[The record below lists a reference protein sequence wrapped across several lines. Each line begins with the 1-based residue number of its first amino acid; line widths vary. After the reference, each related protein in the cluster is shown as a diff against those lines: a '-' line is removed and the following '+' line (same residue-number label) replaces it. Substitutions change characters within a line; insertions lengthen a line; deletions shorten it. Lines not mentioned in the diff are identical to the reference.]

1 MVKKG
6 FDLLFQESTTI
17 YTNLKY
23 HLNTFNKIYCGKLH
37 SWRVK
42 QYSAIYVRKFKIY
55 QKIENACRVE
65 KTISLMAKNKLLDE
79 VSESNNKVI
88 RATEGNTNKI
98 SKAPSEEYENV
109 IIEAYRHVVLWKKN
123 LSSLSSNSAIKQ
135 FVDELTNLIDHWV
148 PIVFQILPTSLL
160 QKDLQ
165 IRLQTLS
172 TKRICQED

>member
-1 MVKKG
+1 
-6 FDLLFQESTTI
+6 
-17 YTNLKY
+17 
-23 HLNTFNKIYCGKLH
+23 
-37 SWRVK
+37 
-42 QYSAIYVRKFKIY
+42 
-55 QKIENACRVE
+55 
-65 KTISLMAKNKLLDE
+65 MAKNKLLDE

-123 LSSLSSNSAIKQ
+123 LSPISSNSAIKQ

>member
-1 MVKKG
+1 MV
-6 FDLLFQESTTI
+6 
-17 YTNLKY
+17 
-23 HLNTFNKIYCGKLH
+23 
-37 SWRVK
+37 
-42 QYSAIYVRKFKIY
+42 
-55 QKIENACRVE
+55 
-65 KTISLMAKNKLLDE
+65 KNKLLDE

-98 SKAPSEEYENV
+98 SKASSEEYENV
-109 IIEAYRHVVLWKKN
+109 INEAYRHVVLWKKN
-123 LSSLSSNSAIKQ
+123 LSPLSSNSAIKQ
-135 FVDELTNLIDHWV
+135 FVDELTNLIDRWV